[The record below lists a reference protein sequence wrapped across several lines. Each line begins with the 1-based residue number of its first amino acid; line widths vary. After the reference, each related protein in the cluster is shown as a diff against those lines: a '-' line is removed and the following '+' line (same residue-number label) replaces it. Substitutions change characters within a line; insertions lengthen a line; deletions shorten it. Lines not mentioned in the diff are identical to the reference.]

1 VVDQGVCVQVV
12 PAAEVTRDMIGAEE
26 YDSRA
31 AMVVRFFEDNL
42 LYERSLSVTRCNCA
56 HEHFLWQC
64 DCRTAVYAVVGAQHS
79 AFCFV
84 LEKPGVSAARRS
96 GSGHILTLT

>member
-1 VVDQGVCVQVV
+1 V

-42 LYERSLSVTRCNCA
+42 LFVSQLLVKT
-56 HEHFLWQC
+56 
-64 DCRTAVYAVVGAQHS
+64 VV
-79 AFCFV
+79 AFCAQ
-84 LEKPGVSAARRS
+84 S
-96 GSGHILTLT
+96 